1 MGKLVTKDNKLI
13 SASYSLGIPEQRVI
27 FLAIIEARAQ
37 KQMIDARGVLQIHA
51 SSYQEQFKVEKHS
64 AYKALKSAA
73 KGLFE
78 AQFEY
83 NHIHEQ
89 TGKPAHRAVRWVQA
103 IDYIDAAGMIELQF
117 TDAVIPLIT
126 RLSEQ
131 YTEFDLKQV
140 SELQSEYAIRLYEL
154 MIQWR
159 KTGKVPKIELQDLR
173 NKLGVN
179 PDQYKTMCNFKA
191 RVIDLAIN
199 QINDHTD
206 ITAEYKQH
214 KTGRK
219 VTGFTFTFKQKKAPE
234 QLATATNKNRDN
246 ATPDLFHNMTDDQ
259 IGTFSKRL
267 AALPELG
274 SNAPMGASAEQFAAI
289 IADDLKDAEKQKKY
303 HKHLAKLGFK
313 TAKAKS
319 KAA

>member
-1 MGKLVTKDNKLI
+1 MSKLITKDNKLI
-13 SASYSLGIPEQRVI
+13 SASYSLGIPEQRII
-27 FLAIIEARAQ
+27 FLAIVEARAQ
-37 KQMIDARGVLQIHA
+37 DKLIDARGVLQIYA

-83 NHIHEQ
+83 DYIHEQ

-103 IDYIDAAGMIELQF
+103 IDYIDTAGMIELQF

-154 MIQWR
+154 MMQWKSVG
-159 KTGKVPKIELQDLR
+159 KTNKIAIDDLR
-173 NKLGVN
+173 KKLGVQ
-179 PDQYKTMCNFKA
+179 PEQYQKMCNFKV
-191 RVIDLAIN
+191 RVLDLAIK

-206 ITAEYKQH
+206 ITATYEQH

-219 VTGFTFTFKQKKAPE
+219 VTGFTFTFKKKKEPKQIA
-234 QLATATNKNRDN
+234 NDN
-246 ATPDLFHNMTDDQ
+246 GYIKMTDKQ
-259 IGTFSKRL
+259 ISTFSSKL

-274 SNAPMGASAEQFAAI
+274 SNAPIGASTDEYAQV
-289 IADDLKDAEKQKKY
+289 IANELRDTNQQQKY
-303 HKHLAKLGFK
+303 HKYL
-313 TAKAKS
+313 S
-319 KAA
+319 KVGYQQQKK

>member
-1 MGKLVTKDNKLI
+1 MSKLITKDNKLI
-13 SASYSLGIPEQRVI
+13 SASYSLGIPEQRII
-27 FLAIIEARAQ
+27 FLAIVEARAQ
-37 KQMIDARGVLQIHA
+37 DKLIDARGVLQIYA

-83 NHIHEQ
+83 DYIHEQ

-103 IDYIDAAGMIELQF
+103 IDYIDTAGMIELQF

-154 MIQWR
+154 MMQWKSVG
-159 KTGKVPKIELQDLR
+159 KTNKIAIDDLR
-173 NKLGVN
+173 KKLGVQ
-179 PDQYKTMCNFKA
+179 PEQYQKMCNFKV
-191 RVIDLAIN
+191 RVLDLAIS

-206 ITAEYKQH
+206 ITATYEQH

-219 VTGFTFTFKQKKAPE
+219 VTGFTFTFKQKPSAKAVAKGANP
-234 QLATATNKNRDN
+234 ARDTD
-246 ATPDLFHNMTDDQ
+246 TPDMFNDMTDSQ
-259 IGTFSKRL
+259 IATFSSKL
-267 AALPELG
+267 ARLPELG
-274 SNAPMGASAEQFAAI
+274 NDAPIGGSTDDYATL
-289 IADDLKDAEKQKKY
+289 IATHLADPVKQKKY
-303 HKHLAKLGFK
+303 HKYLDKLGYK
-313 TAKAKS
+313 PKKS
-319 KAA
+319 KA